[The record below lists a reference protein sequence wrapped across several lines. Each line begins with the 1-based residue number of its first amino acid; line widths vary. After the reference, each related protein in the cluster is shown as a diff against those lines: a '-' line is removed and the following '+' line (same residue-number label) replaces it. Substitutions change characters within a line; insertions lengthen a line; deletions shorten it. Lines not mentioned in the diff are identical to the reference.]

1 MLFLDLVMFYKMI
14 TVNIL
19 QGTGE
24 HEQVTEAHLHG
35 VALCTAND
43 VVEDKWHSE

>member
-1 MLFLDLVMFYKMI
+1 MSHSRVI
-14 TVNIL
+14 TLKIL

-24 HEQVTEAHLHG
+24 HEQVTETQLHG
-35 VALCTAND
+35 VALSTLDD

>member
-1 MLFLDLVMFYKMI
+1 MSHARVI
-14 TVNIL
+14 TLNIL

-24 HEQVTEAHLHG
+24 HEQVTETQLHG
-35 VALCTAND
+35 VALSTVDD